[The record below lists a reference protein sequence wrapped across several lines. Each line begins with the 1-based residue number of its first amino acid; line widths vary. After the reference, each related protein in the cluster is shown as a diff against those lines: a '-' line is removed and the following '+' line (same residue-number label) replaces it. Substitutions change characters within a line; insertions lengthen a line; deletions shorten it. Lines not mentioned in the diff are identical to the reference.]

1 MPVPTGAVLELPVAD
16 LPVAVLVTTRRAG
29 DLRPGSAGAAARR
42 QAVLPGS
49 WSALRQVHGASVRG
63 CDASGSSGDA
73 LVGTPAD
80 HPAMF
85 AADCALVALVSPEGS
100 VAAVHAGWQGLRAG
114 VIEAAAARL
123 RSLGARE
130 LLALRG
136 PVIGPECYE
145 FGPELLDELCAR
157 QGESLRATT
166 STGRPAL
173 DLAAG
178 VAAALER
185 AGAELVGEVAS
196 CTACGRAED
205 GSARWFSHRA
215 RRDTGR
221 HALVI
226 TTRR

>member
-1 MPVPTGAVLELPVAD
+1 MPARAGAVLELPVGD

-29 DLRPGSAGAAARR
+29 DLRPGSQGAAARR
-42 QAVLPGS
+42 QAVLPGE

-63 CDASGSSGDA
+63 CADSGSSGDA
-73 LVGTPAD
+73 LVGSPAD
-80 HPAMF
+80 RPAMF
-85 AADCALVALVSPEGS
+85 AADCALVALVSPQGP

-130 LLALRG
+130 LVALRG

-145 FGPELLDELCAR
+145 FGPELLDELCGR
-157 QGESLRATT
+157 FGERLRATT
-166 STGRPAL
+166 SDGRPAL

-178 VAAALER
+178 VAVALER
-185 AGAELVGEVAS
+185 AGAELVGEVDS
-196 CTACGRAED
+196 CTACGREED

-215 RRDTGR
+215 RRDAGR
-221 HALVI
+221 HALVV